1 MHAGRWFA
9 IEDCLVLSKFLVLM
23 LHKCL
28 QNSALYWPMCSR
40 QLDGDDGEAR
50 ALTVWKSK
58 SLLAVDSQRNSFKRQ
73 LRRIL
78 VRPPLNE
85 KLTHMF
91 RSCLP

>member
-1 MHAGRWFA
+1 MYAGRWFA

-50 ALTVWKSK
+50 ISVNRLEIQIPTCGRLT
-58 SLLAVDSQRNSFKRQ
+58 A
-73 LRRIL
+73 
-78 VRPPLNE
+78 
-85 KLTHMF
+85 
-91 RSCLP
+91 